1 MGVESERSAIEIEV
15 SAGMVEEL
23 AARAS
28 TMGLTAS
35 EYAVCIIGQHMEAD
49 SLSEK

>member
-1 MGVESERSAIEIEV
+1 MGVESERSTIEIEV
-15 SAGMVEEL
+15 SAGMEEEL

-35 EYAVCIIGQHMEAD
+35 EYATCVMGQRLEAD
-49 SLSEK
+49 FAPEG

>member
-15 SAGMVEEL
+15 SAEMIEEL

-35 EYAVCIIGQHMEAD
+35 EYAMCVIGQRLVAD
-49 SLSEK
+49 SAPEG

>member
-15 SAGMVEEL
+15 SAGMIEEL
-23 AARAS
+23 AARGS

-35 EYAVCIIGQHMEAD
+35 EYIVCVIGQSMETD
-49 SLSEK
+49 SALEG

>member
-35 EYAVCIIGQHMEAD
+35 EYATCVIGQRLVAD
-49 SLSEK
+49 SAPKG